1 MRNLRVAR
9 REYATEDNS
18 TLVEFTLTPDG
29 DGTRLYLVE
38 SGFATLDLP
47 EETRATASYESHS
60 GGWTEVLATMREHA
74 ERLTT

>member
-1 MRNLRVAR
+1 MNKGT
-9 REYATEDNS
+9 ATEVLRNS
-18 TLVEFTLTPDG
+18 GHP
-29 DGTRLYLVE
+29 R
-38 SGFATLDLP
+38 FATLDLP